1 MKKTLKTLAL
11 LPLVTSMAAVSADN
25 HTSFTYGGFI
35 KLDALMTSYSDGA
48 LGAGSIGRDFYIPS
62 ITPIGGADE
71 DVQFDFHA
79 RQSRFFFGTETK
91 LESGKS
97 IKTKLEFDFMAT
109 PDGNERI
116 SNSFEPRMRHAFLTY
131 DGWLFGQTWTTFQD
145 VGALPE
151 SVDFIGATDGTTF
164 ARQAMIR
171 YSSGPFSIAIENP
184 ESTITPYRGGGRI
197 VADDNSVPDLA
208 ANYKFALDGGS
219 YIKVSALARQLTYSN
234 ESAGGTIDDS
244 AGSFGISLSG
254 RFNFGDDNLKFMIT
268 SGTGLGR
275 YVALN
280 AANGAVLD
288 AAGNLDTIDST
299 SGFVAYQHNMGDG
312 WRTNLVYS
320 MIDINNPGE
329 LTGPGANKGSN
340 TIRANLMY
348 SPEPKLSYGIEISHS
363 TRSNEIG
370 VEGDLTRLQFAA
382 KYAF

>member
-25 HTSFTYGGFI
+25 DTSFTYGGFI

-62 ITPIGGADE
+62 LTPIGGADE

-91 LESGKS
+91 LASGKS
-97 IKTKLEFDFMAT
+97 IKTKIEFDFMAT

-116 SNSFEPRMRHAFLTY
+116 SNSWEPRMRHAFLTY
-131 DGWLFGQTWTTFQD
+131 DKWLFGQTWTTFQD

-171 YSSGPFSIAIENP
+171 YTDGPFSIAIENP
-184 ESTITPYRGGGRI
+184 ESTITPFGGGGRI
-197 VADDNSVPDLA
+197 VADDNSMPDLA

-219 YIKVSALARQLTYSN
+219 YVKVSALARQLSYSDQ
-234 ESAGGTIDDS
+234 STGGSIDDS
-244 AGSFGISLSG
+244 ASSFGVSLSG
-254 RFNFGDDNLKFMIT
+254 RFNFGDDNIKFMLT
-268 SGTGLGR
+268 TGSGLGR

-288 AAGNLDTIDST
+288 AAGNLDSIDST
-299 SGFVAYQHNMGDG
+299 SGFIAWHHNMGDG

-320 MIDINNPGE
+320 MFEADNPVA
-329 LTGPGANKGSN
+329 LTGTGVTESSN

-348 SPEPKLSYGIEISHS
+348 SPEPKLSYGIEIS
-363 TRSNEIG
+363 RSNRENAG
-370 VEGDLTRLQFAA
+370 GADGDMTRLQFAA